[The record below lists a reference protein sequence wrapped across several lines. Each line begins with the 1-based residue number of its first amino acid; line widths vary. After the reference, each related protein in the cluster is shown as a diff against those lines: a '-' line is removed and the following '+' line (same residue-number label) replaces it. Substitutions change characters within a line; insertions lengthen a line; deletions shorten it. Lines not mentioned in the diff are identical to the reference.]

1 MVREQTA
8 SMEDYLEA
16 IANLREEGKA
26 VRVKQISQ
34 VLHVK
39 MPSVTSALK
48 KLSGEG
54 LVRHEPYGYI
64 ELTSQGDKAAKD
76 VVGRHKALSCFFS
89 QALDIDPGTA
99 EEDACKI
106 EHVISRLSLERLTK
120 FLEFTQACPLGEANF
135 SKRYKYYLE
144 HGDLPEECLLRISKA
159 KKASE

>member
-1 MVREQTA
+1 
-8 SMEDYLEA
+8 
-16 IANLREEGKA
+16 
-26 VRVKQISQ
+26 
-34 VLHVK
+34 

-64 ELTSQGDKAAKD
+64 ELTSRGDKAAKD

-120 FLEFTQACPLGEANF
+120 FLQFTQACPLGEFTQACPLGEANF

-144 HGDLPEECLLRISKA
+144 HGELPEECLLRISKV